1 MSKEMIDKEIDYQ
14 IAKTTLLTLKAK
26 GALTEK
32 QFDVMKAKLI
42 EYYGPFIESLRGY
55 QEWEEK

>member
-1 MSKEMIDKEIDYQ
+1 MIDMEICYQ

-26 GALTEK
+26 GALTDK
-32 QFDVMKAKLI
+32 QFDAMKAKLI
-42 EYYGPFIESLRGY
+42 EYYSPFIESLRGN